1 MELHDYGFTT
11 SVHTFHPYGMFLW
24 YERTT
29 LTNCEQADK
38 KVVFLPIHTSVTKDS
53 LRALADFLDHLEP
66 TW

>member
-1 MELHDYGFTT
+1 
-11 SVHTFHPYGMFLW
+11 MFLW